1 MTQPQI
7 EYQVYLQELEE
18 SGKIVVYDEDE
29 RPVYVTR
36 IQGDDNPLSF
46 TEWMKEEMTKAVEEE
61 DYEYAAQIRDEYKN
75 DNTGDGGEFGPNP

>member
-18 SGKIVVYDEDE
+18 SGKIVVYDQDE

-46 TEWMKEEMTKAVEEE
+46 TEWMKQEMIKAIEEE

-75 DNTGDGGEFGPNP
+75 NNTWHDA